1 MGRQCCLELLRVRT
15 VRAERLLRPD
25 GFGHTVRLDRTIVA
39 AEGEVVEGLAV
50 SAESPGQDGARR
62 ALELA
67 DPGEAEVAESL
78 RHDPADT
85 PQALDGQGTEE
96 SRLVAGR
103 DNHEPVGLVQLGG
116 HLGDELVRGQPR
128 RCRQA
133 GLGPDPSLDQADR
146 VERAAE
152 ERLGP
157 AEINEGLVDR
167 YGFYQ
172 RRKVDEDA
180 HDLNRNAL
188 VFPHVHRQEGGVR
201 AEPRRAADRHRR
213 ADAEPARLIG
223 SRGDDAAAG
232 RAGAHD
238 DREAA
243 QLRAIALLD
252 RRIERVHVHVRD
264 RPRRRASGDEC
275 YALVDHVAT
284 ASERLLGARSPCGIA
299 GESTPGA
306 DSPARQADLGG
317 NVDQRGDDERD
328 VLIEIHAEFAGAA
341 VDIIAVDRA
350 RERLVPELLPDRGRL
365 QTADHA
371 SRPDERDGVHEAGEL
386 VAGVEGAI
394 EARDARQAGVIRVR
408 QDGVDDPLRDAPRQE
423 DLGALQRMVRSARMH
438 LVVEVV
444 EYAGPT
450 PRVQILVV
458 PASVR
463 AQGGFDGAGVF
474 AEAVAFRELGE
485 NRPRVV
491 ASNHCRRVCWLRHL
505 SIDFLENI
513 QAPSSWTEGMRR
525 SVASDASLPSS
536 MARYVEA
543 SLRLSMSLGLTRVL
557 PRS

>member
-1 MGRQCCLELLRVRT
+1 MGPQRCLELLRVRT
-15 VRAERLLRPD
+15 VHAERLLRPD

-50 SAESPGQDGARR
+50 SAESSGQDGARR

-85 PQALDGQGTEE
+85 PEALDGQGAEE

-103 DNHEPVGLVQLGG
+103 DNHEPVGLLKLGR
-116 HLGDELVRGQPR
+116 HLRDDVVRGQPR
-128 RCRQA
+128 RRRQA
-133 GLGPDPSLDQADR
+133 GLGQDASLDQADR
-146 VERAAE
+146 GERAAE
-152 ERLGP
+152 ERLGS
-157 AEINEGLVDR
+157 AEVNERLVDR
-167 YGFYQ
+167 YGFYE

-188 VFPHVHRQEGGVR
+188 VFPQVHRQKGGVR

-213 ADAEPARLIG
+213 ADAEPPRFIG

-243 QLRAIALLD
+243 QLRTIALLD

-264 RPRRRASGDEC
+264 RPR

-284 ASERLLGARSPCGIA
+284 ASERLLGARRPWGIA
-299 GESTPGA
+299 GDSAPGA
-306 DSPARQADLGG
+306 GSPARQADLGG
-317 NVDQRGDDERD
+317 NVGQRGDDERD
-328 VLIEIHAEFAGAA
+328 VLIEIHAEVAGAA

-350 RERLVPELLPDRGRL
+350 RERLVLELLPDRGRL

-371 SRPDERDGVHEAGEL
+371 SRPDESDGVHEAGEL
-386 VAGVEGAI
+386 VAGVEGAV
-394 EARDARQAGVIRVR
+394 EARDARQAAVIRAR

-423 DLGALQRMVRSARMH
+423 DLGALQRMVRRARMH

-450 PRVQILVV
+450 PRVQILAV
-458 PASVR
+458 PASVG
-463 AQGGFDGAGVF
+463 AHGGFDGAGVF
-474 AEAVAFRELGE
+474 CEVVALRELGE
-485 NRPRVV
+485 SRPGWSREITAV
-491 ASNHCRRVCWLRHL
+491 ASAGSATCR
-505 SIDFLENI
+505 SI
-513 QAPSSWTEGMRR
+513 
-525 SVASDASLPSS
+525 
-536 MARYVEA
+536 
-543 SLRLSMSLGLTRVL
+543 
-557 PRS
+557 